1 MNVYFWSNVLW
12 FEWQTW
18 NSDLERILLNIPI
31 AIEKDQLWC
40 ILTPR
45 FFSFLQCPLWLDDCK
60 LNQLSR
66 DGVRYARV
74 PLCDNDIYFLPRNII
89 HQFRTVSA
97 TTSIGT
103 FIFWIF
109 GYFEPKVGHSFFWR
123 DIWNVVVDTNDLR
136 NSFSLF
142 NKSEK

>member
-1 MNVYFWSNVLW
+1 MMYFNPS
-12 FEWQTW
+12 F
-18 NSDLERILLNIPI
+18 
-31 AIEKDQLWC
+31 
-40 ILTPR
+40 

-103 FIFWIF
+103 FIFWIL

-123 DIWNVVVDTNDLR
+123 DLWNVVVDTNDLR

-142 NKSEK
+142 KRCENSFLNRWLFWTKCSTFGFFVVKSCCV